1 MYFKTMVKAG
11 KTLEVYRSFSKR
23 TGKATGTSDRVVS
36 KEEIEKNNRRRAII
50 KLTRVLNANFDKYS
64 CHISLTYRNENRP
77 SVEQAKKE
85 LNNFLRRL
93 RREYKKRGCE
103 LKYIVVTEYKNK
115 NVHHH
120 IVINGI
126 KGGGTLEVV
135 QNQWRQGYIKC
146 AMLDE
151 SGQYRRLAEYLI
163 KETDKTF
170 KEGKAAKQ
178 RYTPSRNLIIPKTK
192 TKTVK
197 ANRWLPEPRIP
208 KGYYLDSDTLFNG
221 VDPFTGRLIQKYTLI
236 QFIDEKKGRGKESG

>member
-1 MYFKTMVKAG
+1 MYYKTTVKAG

-23 TGKATGTSDRVVS
+23 TGKAKGTSDRTVS

-151 SGQYRRLAEYLI
+151 SGQYRKLAEYLI

-170 KEGKAAKQ
+170 KEGKAKIHAKQ
-178 RYTPSRNLIIPKTK
+178 K
-192 TKTVK
+192 
-197 ANRWLPEPRIP
+197 
-208 KGYYLDSDTLFNG
+208 FNN
-221 VDPFTGRLIQKYTLI
+221 T
-236 QFIDEKKGRGKESG
+236 